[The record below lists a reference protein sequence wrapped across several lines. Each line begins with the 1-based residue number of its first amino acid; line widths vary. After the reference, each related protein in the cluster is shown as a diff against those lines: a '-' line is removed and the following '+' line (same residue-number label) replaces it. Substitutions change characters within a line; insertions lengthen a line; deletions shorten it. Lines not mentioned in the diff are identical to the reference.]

1 MPSTSPA
8 WLTLSRA
15 LPIKKE
21 ETMGLDMYLNAKQ
34 FTSKE
39 YFRPELYSKL
49 VQHAPFALDHA
60 TLEVNVAYW
69 RKVNAVH
76 RWFVI
81 NVQNSNDD
89 CGEYHVTREKLQE
102 LLDICKLIE
111 LNPDSAPELLP
122 IQQGFFFGSY
132 EYDKWYFED
141 IKQTIEQIES
151 ILKEV
156 PADWDITY
164 HSSW

>member
-1 MPSTSPA
+1 
-8 WLTLSRA
+8 
-15 LPIKKE
+15 
-21 ETMGLDMYLNAKQ
+21 MGLDMYLNAKQ

-39 YFRPELYSKL
+39 YFKPELYNKL

-76 RWFVI
+76 QWFVD
-81 NVQNSNDD
+81 NVQDGEDN
-89 CGEYHVTREKLQE
+89 CHEYHVPREKLQE

-111 LNPDSAPELLP
+111 LDNASAPELLP

-132 EYDKWYFED
+132 EYDEWYFD
-141 IKQTIEQIES
+141 GIKQTIEQIES
-151 ILKEV
+151 ILKEI
-156 PADWDITY
+156 PADWNITY
-164 HSSW
+164 QSSW